1 MGNISRNDGEIL
13 IKLLNVIVQIILTE
27 GCVCDSLIIDGKEAM
42 DYSCKELNAII
53 KQVLEHECYYSYT
66 LNGKHNLG
74 ADSRLDIFFAPEK
87 HEGWTH
93 VYKVGDAGYVAG
105 NIYNTKEEAL
115 KHPIASKIS
124 TVKIEWE
131 E

>member
-1 MGNISRNDGEIL
+1 MKRKISPDREITIPVSL
-13 IKLLNVIVQIILTE
+13 ANV
-27 GCVCDSLIIDGKEAM
+27 DSHFDL
-42 DYSCKELNAII
+42 
-53 KQVLEHECYYSYT
+53 
-66 LNGKHNLG
+66 
-74 ADSRLDIFFAPEK
+74 FFAPEK

-115 KHPIASKIS
+115 MHLIASKVS
-124 TVKIEWE
+124 TVKIEWKE

>member
-1 MGNISRNDGEIL
+1 MKRKISPDREITL
-13 IKLLNVIVQIILTE
+13 PVSLANGDSHHDLL
-27 GCVCDSLIIDGKEAM
+27 
-42 DYSCKELNAII
+42 
-53 KQVLEHECYYSYT
+53 
-66 LNGKHNLG
+66 
-74 ADSRLDIFFAPEK
+74 FAPEK

-115 KHPIASKIS
+115 KHPIASKVS

-131 E
+131 EE

>member
-1 MGNISRNDGEIL
+1 MKQFDLKEYLKDPNKKVVTRDGRNVRIICTDKRKTIYPIIALCFMEDGSERL
-13 IKLLNVIVQIILTE
+13 SSYLPN
-27 GCVCDSLIIDGKEAM
+27 GKEHVG
-42 DYSCKELNAII
+42 E
-53 KQVLEHECYYSYT
+53 
-66 LNGKHNLG
+66 
-74 ADSRLDIFFAPEK
+74 DSNDDLFFAPEK

-93 VYKVGDAGYVAG
+93 VYKLGDAGYIAG
-105 NIYNTKEEAL
+105 NIYNTKEETL

>member
-1 MGNISRNDGEIL
+1 MKNTEDIATLEELAKMKRKISPDREITL
-13 IKLLNVIVQIILTE
+13 PVSLANV
-27 GCVCDSLIIDGKEAM
+27 
-42 DYSCKELNAII
+42 
-53 KQVLEHECYYSYT
+53 
-66 LNGKHNLG
+66 
-74 ADSRLDIFFAPEK
+74 DSRLDLFFAPEK

-93 VYKVGDAGYVAG
+93 VYKLGDVGYIAG